1 MKKLTKRLTALLLI
15 AVMALSVIGCGGA
28 KTPKTLWEAVREVE
42 GYAACGFQSQI
53 DVKSDAA
60 TATLYLENGAYLKR
74 ADGIDVTFDLS
85 VVAEGKEEGQKI
97 ERTKVGKITV
107 YGGVLYIDMSDAGIF
122 DVLAEESETKID
134 DDMIR
139 EMLTSFGMEESDIK
153 STRVFSIEIGDLGKT
168 GMDAYN
174 KLVEAFIASLEEGMK
189 DAVKQDGKK
198 AIWTVEISD
207 KDAEEKIISI
217 LKAVLKN
224 YDAIFDS
231 AVTIAEEAAN
241 LKILSNLSD
250 VIGIDAKEIV
260 SEMVADIKDG
270 KDGAKEELQKAIDDP
285 SALTEAIKGAEF
297 TEKMTFQYE
306 AKKDSPVFSI
316 TSDISMTAPEKMLAT
331 VNTRIEK
338 KSVKIT
344 APVEATDLMGIMES
358 AIGMLGGM
366 FSGGF
371 SDEFSDDFSDG
382 FSDGFGDDS
391 E

>member
-74 ADGIDVTFDLS
+74 AEGIDVTFDLS
-85 VVAEGKEEGQKI
+85 VVAESKEEDQKI
-97 ERTKVGKITV
+97 EKAKVGKITV
-107 YGGVLYIDMSDAGIF
+107 YGGVLYIDLSDTGIF
-122 DVLAEESETKID
+122 DVLAEEADTKID
-134 DDMIR
+134 DDTIR

-153 STRVFSIEIGDLGKT
+153 STRVFSVELGDIGKA

-174 KLVEAFIASLEEGMK
+174 KLVEAFIASLEEGLK
-189 DAVKQDGKK
+189 DSVKQDGKK
-198 AIWTVEISD
+198 AVWTVEFSD

-217 LKAVLKN
+217 LKAVLNN
-224 YDAIFDS
+224 YDTIFDS

-241 LKILSNLSD
+241 LEILSNLSD
-250 VIGIDAKEIV
+250 AIGIDAKEIV
-260 SEMVADIKDG
+260 SEMMADIKDG

-285 SALTEAIKGAEF
+285 SALTEAFEGAEF

-316 TSDISMTAPEKMLAT
+316 TSDISMTAPEEMLAT

-344 APVEATDLMGIMES
+344 APAEATNLMGIMES

-371 SDEFSDDFSDG
+371 SDDFSDG
-382 FSDGFGDDS
+382 FSDGFGEDS